1 MKKTSTQYIT
11 QAALIAAVYAAV
23 TLALAPI
30 SYANIQLRVA
40 EALTVLPAVFPSA
53 IPGLFIG
60 CILANTLGPGAGM
73 LDIIFGSLATLIA
86 AWLSYKLRK
95 YTYLVPLPPVIVN
108 ALIIG
113 AVLSKAYSL
122 PLVLTM
128 LQVGAGQLLACYA
141 LGLPLLLLVKKIK
154 STRGNNIE

>member
-1 MKKTSTQYIT
+1 MKKTSTKYIT

-40 EALTVLPAVFPSA
+40 EALTVLPAIFPSA

-60 CILANTLGPGAGM
+60 CILSNTLGPGAGI
-73 LDIIFGSLATLIA
+73 LDIIFGSLATLLA

-95 YTYLVPLPPVIVN
+95 HTYLVPLPPVIVN
-108 ALIIG
+108 AVIVG
-113 AVLSKAYSL
+113 YVVSFVNNL

-128 LQVGAGQLLACYA
+128 LQVGAGQRIACYA
-141 LGLPLLLLVKKIK
+141 LGLPLLMLVKKIK
-154 STRGNNIE
+154 GTKTGNI